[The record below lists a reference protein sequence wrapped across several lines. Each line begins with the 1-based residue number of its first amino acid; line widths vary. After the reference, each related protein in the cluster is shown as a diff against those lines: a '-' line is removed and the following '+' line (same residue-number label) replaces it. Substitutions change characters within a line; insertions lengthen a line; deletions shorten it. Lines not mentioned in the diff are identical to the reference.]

1 MVKLKKKYT
10 AKRQS
15 KGKQKD
21 NTATKKSP
29 IHQKLLKKR
38 IIFKKKLRLR
48 KVSINPSIT
57 RFNINSYFF
66 YDIDEVDK
74 YLSTISNKNYIKV
87 NNKELECLNQKIED
101 LELLKECEN
110 SSKFITLKKNVL
122 EKIRGFIKIKEISD
136 PLTKFIKNKMEKP
149 EIRSLL
155 SCRKLA
161 KMYEQETGIK
171 TNRTTINRI
180 IKYKLGYHYTKT
192 TLKNPK
198 INLIGNKLISFC
210 FIKII
215 TRCIYLGFRIIYIDE
230 SNITNKNCN
239 FRCFKKENEKINF
252 KYDKIFKSN
261 LIMAIDDKSVI
272 YYEICD
278 KSTNENI
285 FLNFT
290 QNLITKL
297 KNESAKNFVLILDN
311 LSCHKTPSMK
321 QFFLDNKINVLFN
334 SPYMSEWNCIELAFR
349 ALKRKYYH
357 ILFETKE
364 EQVNYIKRFLENKEF
379 SKTLEFNYCE
389 TLKEYRKF
397 ITNNE
402 NINLNIIKN

>member
-1 MVKLKKKYT
+1 MVKLKPKPLGKKNL
-10 AKRQS
+10 KDKS
-15 KGKQKD
+15 KDCERKK
-21 NTATKKSP
+21 KKSNP
-29 IHQKLLKKR
+29 QKHLKKR
-38 IIFKKKLRLR
+38 IIFKNKLSFKKEKL
-48 KVSINPSIT
+48 NPSIT
-57 RFNINSYFF
+57 RFNINSSFF
-66 YDIDEVDK
+66 YDIDEIDK
-74 YLSTISNKNYIKV
+74 YLSTVSNKNFVKV
-87 NNKELECLNQKIED
+87 NNKELELLNQKIQD

-110 SSKFITLKKNVL
+110 SSKFISINKKVL
-122 EKIRGFIKIKEISD
+122 EKIRSYVKIKEMSD
-136 PLTKFIKNKMEKP
+136 PLTKFVKNKMEKK

-161 KMYEQETGIK
+161 KMYEQETGLK
-171 TNRTTINRI
+171 TNRTTINKI
-180 IKYKLGYHYTKT
+180 IKNKLGYHYTKT

-198 INLIGNKLISFC
+198 INLTRNKLISFC

-215 TRCIYLGFRIIYIDE
+215 IRCIYLGFRIIYIDE
-230 SNITNKNCN
+230 SSITNKNCN

-252 KYDKIFKSN
+252 KYNNIFKSN
-261 LIMAIDDKSVI
+261 LIMAIDNKSVI
-272 YYEICD
+272 YYEIRD
-278 KSTNENI
+278 NSTNENI
-285 FLNFT
+285 FLNFIN
-290 QNLITKL
+290 NLITKL
-297 KNESAKNFVLILDN
+297 KNESVENFVFVLDN

-321 QFFLDNKINVLFN
+321 KLFLDNKINVLFN

-364 EQVNYIKRFLENKEF
+364 EQINYIKRFLENKEF

-402 NINLNIIKN
+402 NINLNMIKN

>member
-1 MVKLKKKYT
+1 MVKLKPKPT
-10 AKRQS
+10 GKRKS
-15 KGKQKD
+15 KDKPKD
-21 NTATKKSP
+21 IASSKKKSNGKK
-29 IHQKLLKKR
+29 ILKKR
-38 IIFKKKLRLR
+38 IIFKNKLSFKK
-48 KVSINPSIT
+48 KSVNPSIT

-66 YDIDEVDK
+66 YDIDEINK
-74 YLSTISNKNYIKV
+74 YLSTVSNKNFIKV
-87 NNKELECLNQKIED
+87 NNKELDYLNQKIQD
-101 LELLKECEN
+101 LDLLKECEN
-110 SSKFITLKKNVL
+110 SSKFISIKKNVL
-122 EKIRGFIKIKEISD
+122 EKIRSFIKIKEMSD

-149 EIRSLL
+149 EIRNLL

-171 TNRTTINRI
+171 TNRTTINKI
-180 IKYKLGYHYTKT
+180 IKYKLGYHYRKT

-198 INLIGNKLISFC
+198 INLIKNKLISFC

-215 TRCIYLGFRIIYIDE
+215 IRCICLGFRIIYIDE
-230 SNITNKNCN
+230 SSITNKNCN
-239 FRCFKKENEKINF
+239 LRCFKKENEKINF
-252 KYDKIFKSN
+252 KYDKLFKSN
-261 LIMAIDDKSVI
+261 LIMAIDSKSVI

-285 FLNFT
+285 FFNFIKK
-290 QNLITKL
+290 LITKL
-297 KNESAKNFVLILDN
+297 KNDSVKNFVLVLDN

-321 QFFLDNKINVLFN
+321 QLFLDNKINVLFN

-364 EQVNYIKRFLENKEF
+364 EQVCYIKQFLENKEF

-397 ITNNE
+397 IINNE